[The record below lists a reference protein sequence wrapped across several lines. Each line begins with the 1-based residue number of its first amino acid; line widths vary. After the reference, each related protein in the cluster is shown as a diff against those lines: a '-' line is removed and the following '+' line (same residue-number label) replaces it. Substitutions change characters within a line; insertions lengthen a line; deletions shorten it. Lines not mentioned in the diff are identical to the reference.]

1 MERDQLNKR
10 FIAVYKQLEEEGII
24 KNNSRKNSGSF
35 SKKEIAMKMWGKPYV
50 TILCDYLS
58 EKRIIKYDEAAIFA
72 KMFNINKAYLIDG
85 IGQPFGSDYSAPA
98 SSQSDTVALP
108 QTRNQILYA
117 PVEAFASSAND
128 AQFQGESE
136 FFQIPGLQGDFIAFA
151 VRGNSMQ
158 PTVNQG
164 DIVICRTLYSNE
176 QLKDNE
182 IYAVSINNA
191 VMVKRVQCIWDKNH
205 RKVIKI
211 KLISDNYLEHDP
223 IIEDVS
229 PQHKYWK
236 VEKKVTAII

>member
-1 MERDQLNKR
+1 MERDQLNNR
-10 FIAVYKQLEEEGII
+10 FIAVYKQLEEDGII
-24 KNNSRKNSGSF
+24 KNNSRKNSDSF
-35 SKKEIAMKMWGKPYV
+35 SKKQIAQTLWGKDYV
-50 TILCDYLS
+50 SMLCDYLS
-58 EKRIIKYDEAAIFA
+58 GKRTIKYEEASIFA

-85 IGQPFGSDYSAPA
+85 IGQPFGDNHSP
-98 SSQSDTVALP
+98 DTGAVP
-108 QTRNQILYA
+108 QTRNKILYA

-158 PTVNQG
+158 PTINQG
-164 DIVICRTLYSNE
+164 DIVICRSLYANE

-191 VMVKRVQCIWDKNH
+191 VMVKRVQCIWDKNR
-205 RKVIKI
+205 RKVMKL

-223 IIEDVS
+223 MIEDVS
-229 PQHKYWK
+229 PTHKYWK